1 MKKIRILYIE
11 FENDIASYEISAF
24 RSAVVQIA
32 GNENIIFHNHLK
44 KSFRYSYP
52 LIQYKQINKHPVII
66 CIDEGVEEIHHFF
79 EKKQIGI
86 ILGKREYELKILK
99 LNLNQFIMQVW
110 DKTFYY
116 HLRNWLPLNQK
127 NYSEF
132 KKIDNEIEQIE
143 YLEKILTGNI
153 LSFARG
159 IEWEIDKKIQLR
171 INKINDKKIITVKKV
186 KREAYTIDFSTNVF
200 IPNHIGLGKNASVG
214 FGIVKQIKNAANA
227 RIKNE

>member
-11 FENDIASYEISAF
+11 FENEIASYEIPAF
-24 RSAVVQIA
+24 RSAVAKIA

-44 KSFRYSYP
+44 EKFRYSYP

-86 ILGKREYELKILK
+86 ILGEREYELKINK

-127 NYSEF
+127 NYPEF
-132 KKIDNEIEQIE
+132 KKTDNEIEQIE
-143 YLEKILTGNI
+143 YLEKIITGNI

-200 IPNHIGLGKNASVG
+200 IPNYIGLGKNASLG
-214 FGIVKQIKNAANA
+214 FGVVKQK
-227 RIKNE
+227 RKVSNE